1 MKLYDKL
8 PDSVIVNGRRIKL
21 DLDFRNVLRMI
32 DILAADDLMD
42 DAREWL
48 AMRCICRK
56 PQKGMVEEVRRLLFP
71 PGNKAHDRVMDYE
84 QDADL
89 IKAAFQ
95 QAYGIDLNT
104 AKLHWLRFSCL
115 LAGIPECTRF
125 SEVISIRTRPIP
137 ELTKYN
143 AKEVQNLMEAKASV
157 SLKMS
162 EKEQKEKYQKD
173 VQNVAALL
181 LSMAEGE

>member
-8 PDSVIVNGRRIKL
+8 PDSVTVNGRRIKL

-71 PGNKAHDRVMDYE
+71 LGNKVHDRVMDYE
-84 QDADL
+84 QDAD
-89 IKAAFQ
+89 
-95 QAYGIDLNT
+95 
-104 AKLHWLRFSCL
+104 
-115 LAGIPECTRF
+115 
-125 SEVISIRTRPIP
+125 
-137 ELTKYN
+137 
-143 AKEVQNLMEAKASV
+143 
-157 SLKMS
+157 
-162 EKEQKEKYQKD
+162 
-173 VQNVAALL
+173 
-181 LSMAEGE
+181 